1 MRNFYVTTIL
11 ETPVNKDFISIP
23 DARAVGI
30 ANLFT
35 RGMIYHTNTIVG
47 DVVPKKF
54 MLNVNNFDG
63 QLFQWLYLKAK
74 SNNSAEEL
82 CQSYLPEDKKLELKR
97 IFDFVTNDGNEIK
110 H

>member
-1 MRNFYVTTIL
+1 MRNLYVATIS
-11 ETPVNKDFISIP
+11 ETPVNKEFISIP
-23 DARAVGI
+23 DPRAVCI

-47 DVVPKKF
+47 DIVPKKF

-74 SNNSAEEL
+74 ANNSAEEL
-82 CQSYLPEDKKLELKR
+82 CQLYLPEDKRKELKR